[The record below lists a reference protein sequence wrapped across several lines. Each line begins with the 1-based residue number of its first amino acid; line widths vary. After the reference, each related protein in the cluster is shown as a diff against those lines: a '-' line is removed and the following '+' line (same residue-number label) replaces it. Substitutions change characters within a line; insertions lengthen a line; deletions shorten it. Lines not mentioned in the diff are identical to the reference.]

1 MNNFWDERYA
11 MEGYV
16 YGATPNVYFKQEL
29 EKLTPGKILLPG
41 EGEGRNAV
49 FAATQGWK
57 VTAFDSSLEG
67 KKKAE
72 KLALKNKVYIEYRIN
87 DYENI
92 QLDPE
97 EYNCLA
103 LIYTHMPGSVRKKY
117 HQKLVSSLNPGGIL
131 ILECFSKKQISNN
144 TGGPKNRDMLYSK
157 EELQDDFSGF
167 TALKITETEIDL
179 NEGKFHK
186 GKAFVIRI
194 YGIK

>member
-11 MEGYV
+11 EEEYV
-16 YGATPNVYFKQEL
+16 YGTAPNKYFKQEL

-72 KLALKNKVYIEYRIN
+72 MLALKNKVYIEYRIS

-92 QLDPE
+92 QFDPE
-97 EYNCLA
+97 EYDCLA
-103 LIYTHMPGSVRKKY
+103 LIYTHMPGSARTKY
-117 HQKLVSSLNPGGIL
+117 HKKLASFLKPGGIL
-131 ILECFSKKQISNN
+131 ILECFSKEQINQN
-144 TGGPKNRDMLYSK
+144 TGGPKNVDMLYSK

-167 TALKITETEIDL
+167 TALKITEAEIDM